1 MCGIV
6 GYIGDDK
13 KVPVIIEAL
22 KRLEYRGYDSSGVAL
37 LMDNGNIFIEKKK
50 GPISVL
56 EEQIRELWES
66 DDVLLGIAHTRWA
79 THGEPND
86 INAHPHTDCT
96 GKIAVV
102 HNGIIENFHEL
113 KDMLI
118 SEGHSF
124 KSETDTEVIAHL
136 IEKHLKETNNPFE
149 AFKKAI
155 EMLEGAYALAVII
168 ADEKG
173 KIFFVRQQSPMV
185 IGISEKGT
193 YIASD
198 IPAILPYT
206 REIMPLEDGTYGYI
220 DGKSVT
226 LFNKEGKSIEF
237 EPITIDWDI
246 ESAEKKGYPHFMLK
260 EIHEQPQT
268 IQDALRGRIDIA
280 KSEIT
285 LLELQPVAE
294 KLKTIRKVYITACGT
309 AFHAGLV
316 LKYLLKTFT
325 DLSVEADVGSE
336 FRYMPWDLSRD
347 KEDSIAIV
355 ISQSGET
362 ADTIAAMRLLKSYD
376 IPIISLVN
384 VVGSTIYR
392 ESDVPLIINA
402 GPEIAVASTKA
413 YTNQLIVG
421 YLLAMYIAKL
431 RGFIDKQFEHQF
443 VSDILAL
450 PNLISTILGIEDD
463 VKKIANKIKDAR
475 NVFFI
480 GRLMDHLTNMEGS
493 LKLKEISYIHSEA
506 IQAGELKHGPLAL
519 ISEGTP
525 VIATVLQDRIKE
537 KQISN
542 IIEVKARKAYTIVLG
557 YRDDIEAQS
566 VADMFIGLPRVNSL
580 FAPIAGIIPLQLLA
594 YHVAVLRGNNV
605 DKPRNLA
612 KSVTV
617 E

>member
-6 GYIGDDK
+6 GYIGKDK
-13 KVPVIIEAL
+13 KVPVIINAL

-37 LMDNGNIFIEKKK
+37 LLSDGNLYVEKKK
-50 GPISVL
+50 GPIAVL
-56 EEQIRELWES
+56 EDSIKDVWES
-66 DDVLLGIAHTRWA
+66 EDVLLGIAHTRWA

-102 HNGIIENFHEL
+102 HNGIIENFHKLKEEL
-113 KDMLI
+113 LQ
-118 SEGHSF
+118 EGHTF
-124 KSETDTEVIAHL
+124 KSDTDTEVIAHL
-136 IEKHLKETNNPFE
+136 IEKYLKETGDPFE

-155 EMLEGAYALAVII
+155 GRLEGAYALAVII
-168 ADEKG
+168 ADAPD

-185 IGISEKGT
+185 IGKGENGT
-193 YIASD
+193 FIASD

-206 REIMPLEDGTYGYI
+206 RNIMPLEDGTYGYI
-220 DGKSVT
+220 DGRDVV
-226 LFNKEGKSIEF
+226 LFNKEGESIPF
-237 EPITIDWDI
+237 TAITIDWDI

-268 IQDALRGRIDIA
+268 IQDAIRGRIDIS
-280 KSEIT
+280 KSQIVIPE
-285 LLELQPVAE
+285 LEPLAE
-294 KLKTIRKVYITACGT
+294 KLKSINKVYITACGT

-316 LKYLLKTFT
+316 LKYLLKTYT

-347 KEDSIAIV
+347 KDDSVAIV

-362 ADTIAAMRLLKSYD
+362 ADTIAAMRMLKSYD
-376 IPIISLVN
+376 IPVIGIVN

-392 ESDVPLIINA
+392 ESDIPLVINA

-413 YTNQLIVG
+413 YTNQLTVG

-431 RGFIDKQFEHQF
+431 RGFIDRQFEQNF
-443 VSDILAL
+443 VSEIMSL
-450 PNLISTILGIEDD
+450 PNVISTVLGVEEEIKE
-463 VKKIANKIKDAR
+463 IASRIKDAE

-480 GRLMDHLTNMEGS
+480 GRLLDHLINMEGS

-525 VIATVLQDRIKE
+525 VIATVLQDRVKE

-542 IIEVKARKAYTIVLG
+542 IIEVKARKALTVVIG

-566 VADMFIGLPRVNSL
+566 VADMFVGLPRINSL
-580 FAPIAGIIPLQLLA
+580 YAPIVGIIPLQLLA
-594 YHVAVLRGNNV
+594 YHVAVMRGNNV

>member
-6 GYIGDDK
+6 GYIGTDK
-13 KVPVIIEAL
+13 KVPVIIDAL
-22 KRLEYRGYDSSGVAL
+22 KRLEYRGYDSSGIAL
-37 LMDNGNIFIEKKK
+37 LMKDGNVFIEKKK

-56 EEQIRELWES
+56 ESELAEIWDS
-66 DDVLLGIAHTRWA
+66 DDVLFGIAHTRWA

-86 INAHPHTDCT
+86 VNAHPHTDCT

-102 HNGIIENFHEL
+102 HNGIIENFQHL

-118 SEGHSF
+118 KEGHIF
-124 KSETDTEVIAHL
+124 KSDTDTEVIAHL
-136 IEKHLKETNNPFE
+136 IEKYLKETGDPFG

-155 EMLEGAYALAVII
+155 DTLEGAYALAVII
-168 ADEKG
+168 ADEKD

-185 IGISEKGT
+185 IGKSDSGT

-198 IPAILPYT
+198 IPAILSYT
-206 REIMPLEDGTYGYI
+206 RDIMPLEDGTYGYI
-220 DGKSVT
+220 DGKDVV
-226 LFNKEGKSIEF
+226 LFDKNGNRIPFK
-237 EPITIDWDI
+237 PIKIDWDI

-268 IQDALRGRIDIA
+268 VQDALRGRIDIA

-285 LLELQPVAE
+285 MPELDSLVN
-294 KLKTIRKVYITACGT
+294 KLKTAKKVYITACGT

-316 LKYLLKTFT
+316 LKYLLKTYT

-347 KEDSIAIV
+347 KDDSIAVV

-362 ADTIAAMRLLKSYD
+362 ADTIAAMRLIKSYD
-376 IPIISLVN
+376 IPVIGIVN

-392 ESDVPLIINA
+392 ESNVPLVINA

-413 YTNQLIVG
+413 YTNQLIVS

-443 VSDILAL
+443 VSDMLAL
-450 PNLISTILGIEDD
+450 PNLISTVLGVEDT
-463 VKKIANKIKDAR
+463 VKDIASQIKDTS

-480 GRLMDHLTNMEGS
+480 GRLLDHLTNMEGS

-542 IIEVKARKAYTIVLG
+542 IIEVRARKAKTIVLG

-566 VADMFIGLPRVNSL
+566 VADMFIGLPRVSSL

-594 YHVAVLRGNNV
+594 YHVAVMRGNNV

>member
-6 GYIGDDK
+6 GYIGKDK
-13 KVPVIIEAL
+13 KVPVIITAL

-37 LMDNGNIFIEKKK
+37 LLSDGNLYVEKKK
-50 GPISVL
+50 GPIAVL
-56 EEQIRELWES
+56 EDSIKDIWES
-66 DDVLLGIAHTRWA
+66 EDVLLGIAHTRWA

-102 HNGIIENFHEL
+102 HNGIIENFHKLKEEL
-113 KDMLI
+113 LK
-118 SEGHSF
+118 EGHTF
-124 KSETDTEVIAHL
+124 KSDTDTEVIAHL
-136 IEKHLKETNNPFE
+136 IEKYLKEIGDPFE

-155 EMLEGAYALAVII
+155 ERLEGAYALAVII
-168 ADEKG
+168 ADAPD

-185 IGISEKGT
+185 IGKGGNGT
-193 YIASD
+193 FIASD

-206 REIMPLEDGTYGYI
+206 RNIMPLEDGTYGYI
-220 DGKSVT
+220 DGKDVV
-226 LFNKEGKSIEF
+226 LFNKQGESIPF
-237 EPITIDWDI
+237 TAITIDWDI

-268 IQDALRGRIDIA
+268 IQDAIRGRIDIS
-280 KSEIT
+280 KSQIT
-285 LLELQPVAE
+285 IPELEPLVD
-294 KLKTIRKVYITACGT
+294 KLRNIKKVYITACGT

-316 LKYLLKTFT
+316 LKYLLKTYT

-347 KEDSIAIV
+347 KDDSIAIV

-362 ADTIAAMRLLKSYD
+362 ADTIAALRMLKSYD
-376 IPIISLVN
+376 IPVIGIVN

-392 ESDVPLIINA
+392 ESDIPLVINA

-413 YTNQLIVG
+413 YTNQLTVG

-431 RGFIDKQFEHQF
+431 RGFIDRQFEQNF
-443 VSDILAL
+443 VSEIMSL
-450 PNLISTILGIEDD
+450 PNIISTVLGVEEEIKE
-463 VKKIANKIKDAR
+463 IASRIKDAE

-480 GRLMDHLTNMEGS
+480 GRLLDHLINMEGS

-525 VIATVLQDRIKE
+525 VIATVLQDRVKE

-542 IIEVKARKAYTIVLG
+542 IIEVKARKALTVVIG

-566 VADMFIGLPRVNSL
+566 VADMFVGLPRIDSL
-580 FAPIAGIIPLQLLA
+580 YAPIVGIIPLQLLA
-594 YHVAVLRGNNV
+594 YHVAVMRGNNV

>member
-1 MCGIV
+1 
-6 GYIGDDK
+6 
-13 KVPVIIEAL
+13 
-22 KRLEYRGYDSSGVAL
+22 
-37 LMDNGNIFIEKKK
+37 
-50 GPISVL
+50 
-56 EEQIRELWES
+56 
-66 DDVLLGIAHTRWA
+66 
-79 THGEPND
+79 
-86 INAHPHTDCT
+86 
-96 GKIAVV
+96 
-102 HNGIIENFHEL
+102 
-113 KDMLI
+113 
-118 SEGHSF
+118 
-124 KSETDTEVIAHL
+124 
-136 IEKHLKETNNPFE
+136 
-149 AFKKAI
+149 
-155 EMLEGAYALAVII
+155 
-168 ADEKG
+168 
-173 KIFFVRQQSPMV
+173 
-185 IGISEKGT
+185 
-193 YIASD
+193 
-198 IPAILPYT
+198 
-206 REIMPLEDGTYGYI
+206 MPLEDGTYGYI
-220 DGKSVT
+220 DGKEVV
-226 LFNKEGKSIEF
+226 LFDKEGNRIPF
-237 EPITIDWDI
+237 TPIKIDWDI

-280 KSEIT
+280 KSEIVMP
-285 LLELQPVAE
+285 ELDSLVD
-294 KLKTIRKVYITACGT
+294 KLKTAKKVYITACGT
-309 AFHAGLV
+309 AFHAGLI
-316 LKYLLKTFT
+316 LKYLLKTYT

-347 KEDSIAIV
+347 KDDSIAVV

-362 ADTIAAMRLLKSYD
+362 ADTIAAMRLIKSYD
-376 IPIISLVN
+376 IPVIGIVN

-392 ESDVPLIINA
+392 ESDVPLVINA

-443 VSDILAL
+443 VSDMLAL
-450 PNLISTILGIEDD
+450 PNLISTVLGVEET
-463 VKKIANKIKDAR
+463 VKDIALNIKDSS
-475 NVFFI
+475 NIFFI
-480 GRLMDHLTNMEGS
+480 GRLLDHLINMEGS

-525 VIATVLQDRIKE
+525 VIATVLQDRVKE

-542 IIEVKARKAYTIVLG
+542 IIEVRARKAKTIVLG

-566 VADMFIGLPRVNSL
+566 VADMFIGLPRIDSL

-594 YHVAVLRGNNV
+594 YHVAVMRGNNV